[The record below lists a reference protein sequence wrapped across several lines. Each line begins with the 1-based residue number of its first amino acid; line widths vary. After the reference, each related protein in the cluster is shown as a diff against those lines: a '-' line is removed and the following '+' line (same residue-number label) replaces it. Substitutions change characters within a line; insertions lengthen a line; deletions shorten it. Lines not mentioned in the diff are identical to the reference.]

1 MSDIIRITDKPLV
14 RRGDSPLVETH
25 AQNNAERE
33 SSKVVL
39 GMLSCTARKMLDEPR

>member
-25 AQNNAERE
+25 AQRE